1 MMCNFGF
8 IRPAMKIILVALIFI
23 PTSALVAAESRIIRP
38 FESYDNCQPIN
49 EIDKIVMA
57 GLKTKGI
64 KPANLCSNE
73 VFIRRVY
80 LDINGTLPN
89 ANNVRAFVRKTNPD
103 KRAELIDKLLK
114 NEEFADYWSL
124 KWCDLLR
131 VKAEFPINLWP
142 NAVQAY
148 HRWLHDAIRN
158 NMPYDK
164 FVREIL
170 TSSGSN
176 FRVPQVNFY
185 RAIQGQK
192 PSAISTAVALTFMG
206 TRLGSW
212 PEEKRDE
219 MEVFF
224 SRLAYKETE
233 EWKEEIVYCN
243 PSITEAVD
251 AVFPDGAKVHIEP
264 NQDRRKVFADW
275 LIAGEN
281 PWFARNIVNRIWSW
295 LLGRGIIHE
304 PDDIRKDNPA
314 VYPELLEY
322 LEKEL
327 VKSNYDLQHIYR
339 LILNSRTYQQSSIV
353 QSDNPDAEKLFACY
367 LVRQLEAEVLAD
379 AICKITG
386 STEFY
391 SSVIPEPFTFIPKH
405 NRSIELADGSIT
417 SQFLEMFGRPSRDT
431 GLESE
436 RNNQPTNAQRLHLL
450 NSSHVQKKIE
460 RSNRLKKMLKMAKHN
475 RKKLI
480 RMAYMEIISRN
491 PTQEEIDSILNYS
504 KIKDINSWQAA
515 CDLIW
520 ALVNS
525 KEFLYRH

>member
-1 MMCNFGF
+1 
-8 IRPAMKIILVALIFI
+8 MKNILVALVLIS
-23 PTSALVAAESRIIRP
+23 TSALVAAESRIIRP
-38 FESYDNCQPIN
+38 FESYDNGQPIN

-57 GLKTKGI
+57 GLKGKGI
-64 KPANLCSNE
+64 EPANLCSNE

-89 ANNVRAFVRKTNPD
+89 ASEVRAFIRKTNPD

-114 NEEFADYWSL
+114 NDNFADYWSL

-148 HRWLHDAIRN
+148 HRWLHDAVRN
-158 NMPYDK
+158 NVPYDK
-164 FVREIL
+164 FVEEIL

-185 RAIQGQK
+185 RAIQGQE

-206 TRLGSW
+206 TRLGNW
-212 PEEKRDE
+212 PEQKRKE

-224 SRLAYKETE
+224 SRLAYKKTE
-233 EWKEEIVYCN
+233 EWKEEIVYCD
-243 PSITEAVD
+243 PSKTEPFD
-251 AVFPDGAKVHIEP
+251 AVFPDGTKVHI
-264 NQDRRKVFADW
+264 NSDQDSRKVFSDW
-275 LIAGEN
+275 LTSAEN

-304 PDDIRKDNPA
+304 PDDIRDDNPA
-314 VYPELLEY
+314 VYPELLKY

-339 LILNSRTYQQSSIV
+339 LILNSRTYQQSSIP
-353 QSDNPDAEKLFACY
+353 QSDNPDAENLFACY
-367 LVRQLEAEVLAD
+367 RVRQLEAEVLVD

-386 STEFY
+386 SRESY
-391 SSVIPEPFTFIPKH
+391 SSVIPEPFTFIPTN

-417 SQFLEMFGRPSRDT
+417 SQYLEMFGRPSRDT

-436 RNNQPTNAQRLHLL
+436 RNNQPTDAQRLHLL
-450 NSSHVQKKIE
+450 NSSHIQKKIE
-460 RSNRLKKMLKMAKHN
+460 RSNRLKKMLKMAKNN
-475 RKKLI
+475 RKQLI

-491 PTQEEIDSILNYS
+491 PTQEEIDYMLGYF
-504 KIKDINSWQAA
+504 KIKDINSWQAS

>member
-1 MMCNFGF
+1 MMCNFSF
-8 IRPAMKIILVALIFI
+8 IRPAMKIILVALVFI
-23 PTSALVAAESRIIRP
+23 STSISIAAESQIVRP
-38 FESYDNCQPIN
+38 FESYDDCQPIN

-57 GLKTKGI
+57 GLKQKSI

-73 VFIRRVY
+73 VFIRRLY

-89 ANNVRAFVRKTNPD
+89 ANDVRAFIRKTNPD

-114 NEEFADYWSL
+114 NEDFANYWSL

-148 HRWLHDAIRN
+148 HRWLYDAIQN

-164 FVREIL
+164 FADEML

-206 TRLGSW
+206 TRLGNW
-212 PEEKRDE
+212 PEPKRKE

-224 SRLAYKETE
+224 SGLAYKNTE
-233 EWKEEIVYCN
+233 EWKEEIVYCD
-243 PSITEAVD
+243 PAITEAVD
-251 AVFPDGAKVHIEP
+251 AVFPDGTKVHI
-264 NQDRRKVFADW
+264 NADQDRRKVFADW
-275 LIAGEN
+275 LTAAEN

-304 PDDIRKDNPA
+304 PDDIRDDNPA

-327 VKSNYDLQHIYR
+327 VKSNYNLQHIFR
-339 LILNSRTYQQSSIV
+339 LILNSRTYQQSSIP

-367 LVRQLEAEVLAD
+367 IVRQLEAEVLVD
-379 AICKITG
+379 ALCQITG
-386 STEFY
+386 SRESY
-391 SSVIPEPFTFIPKH
+391 SSEIPEPFTFIPEN

-417 SQFLEMFGRPSRDT
+417 SQFLEMFGKPSRDT

-450 NSSHVQKKIE
+450 NSSHIQKKIE
-460 RSNRLKKMLKMAKHN
+460 KSNRLKKMLKMAKDN
-475 RKKLI
+475 REQLI
-480 RMAYMEIISRN
+480 KMAYMEIVSRN
-491 PTQEEIDSILNYS
+491 PTQEEVDSMLNYFKNKDIDS
-504 KIKDINSWQAA
+504 WQGS

-525 KEFLYRH
+525 KEFLCRH